1 MWPLLL
7 VANANYDSLLWTQG
21 VRASEIAKA
30 IENAYKKCMHRSQ
43 REEEGMILKHKKRQ
57 KETDE
62 ETDDINPPK
71 RRIAAGRRRIMT
83 RPLSPSCKHRVME
96 TKLASME
103 TLALNHGTDPQA
115 VSAELTYRQCQ
126 DDQDVA
132 DVDGVTRRQFQAMT
146 RENTRGQSESCG
158 DEDPLK
164 ELMER
169 FLRTR
174 LAKSITF
181 R

>member
-1 MWPLLL
+1 
-7 VANANYDSLLWTQG
+7 VQAK
-21 VRASEIAKA
+21 EIAKA
-30 IENAYKKCMHRSQ
+30 IETACKKCMHQSQ
-43 REEEGMILKHKKRQ
+43 REEEGMTLKHKKRQ

-71 RRIAAGRRRIMT
+71 RTIAASRRRIMT
-83 RPLSPSCKHRVME
+83 WALSASRKHRVME
-96 TKLASME
+96 TELSNME

-115 VSAELTYRQCQ
+115 VSAELKYGKCQ

-132 DVDGVTRRQFQAMT
+132 EGHGVARRQFQAMT
-146 RENTRGQSESCG
+146 RENTLGQSESCG

-164 ELMER
+164 GLMEG
-169 FLRTR
+169 FSKTR
-174 LAKSITF
+174 LAKSVTF